1 VRRLA
6 SPSNSRIDLKALAR
20 AAFLRRSFELSQINA
35 RNGTRTIIFVSCN
48 EDLAAM
54 ARTGRTLS
62 TASVMIGAVGL
73 IFLSYKNE
81 LRQAQDR
88 ASRDGVIL
96 NTVAGPIEYAEK
108 GVGVPLLSI
117 HGAGGGY
124 DQGLANVTDLVG
136 EGFHVIAPSRF
147 GYLHTPI
154 PLDAS
159 PAAQADAHAALLSEL
174 NISKAIV
181 VGVSAGARSAVE
193 LAIRY
198 PNRVAALVLIVPGTY
213 SPASPVSVEASRGS
227 EFVFW
232 LVNTG
237 ADFTWWA
244 AEKLAPSVLIRFVG
258 VRPELVATSSKA
270 EQDRVM
276 GIVRSIEPLSLRFP
290 GINLDSNPDLHPLP
304 LEKIAAPTLIISA
317 RDDLFNT
324 LPAAE
329 FATSK
334 IPGAKLIV
342 YDSGGHLMVGRQEEV
357 SEAIRAFLAK
367 AHLTPT
373 SQAA

>member
-1 VRRLA
+1 M
-6 SPSNSRIDLKALAR
+6 P
-20 AAFLRRSFELSQINA
+20 
-35 RNGTRTIIFVSCN
+35 
-48 EDLAAM
+48 
-54 ARTGRTLS
+54 RTGRTLL
-62 TASVMIGAVGL
+62 TASVMIGAAGL
-73 IFLSYKNE
+73 IFLPYKNE
-81 LRQAQDR
+81 LRRAQDSAR
-88 ASRDGVIL
+88 RGGVIL
-96 NTVAGPIEYAEK
+96 NTAAGPIEYAEK
-108 GVGVPLLSI
+108 GVGIPLLSI

-136 EGFHVIAPSRF
+136 EGFRVVAPSRF
-147 GYLHTPI
+147 GYLGTPI
-154 PLDAS
+154 PADAS
-159 PAAQADAHAALLSEL
+159 PAAQADAHAALLAEL
-174 NISKAIV
+174 SLSKVIT

-193 LAIRY
+193 LAIRH

-213 SPASPVSVEASRGS
+213 SPTSPVSVEASRGS

-244 AEKLAPSVLIRFVG
+244 AERFAPSALIRFVG

-276 GIVRSIEPLSLRFP
+276 GIVRSIEPLSRRFP

-304 LEKIAAPTLIISA
+304 LEKITVPTLIISA

-324 LPAAE
+324 APAAE
-329 FATSK
+329 FAASK

-342 YDSGGHLMVGRQEEV
+342 YDTGGHLMVGRQQEV
-357 SEAIRAFLAK
+357 REAIRGFLAK
-367 AHLTPT
+367 AHLTPA